1 MDWGDEI
8 DALQA
13 LCESQ
18 RVAVSASHRRPR
30 VFLRI
35 STVENQLK
43 NCPVCGSA
51 HPEYQ
56 FSIHG
61 RRLMRCVACD
71 VMFAVPYF
79 SSVGSAILQ
88 NSFIDGDTLLGNNFS
103 ENPSEGYLSKLQS
116 AGSLTGRRIL
126 AEGRG
131 SASFSQFALAQ
142 GLESVC
148 AESGDFNDEPFDA
161 CVLLDV
167 LGENA
172 HPAEQL
178 SRVHRLLDTDGLLL
192 LSLPTLDSPE
202 AHTQK
207 IHWAQFRTHRV
218 VYFDT
223 HNLAALLVRTGF
235 RDILTWPEPDG
246 IVALCRKT
254 DQAELDRQPRLSIV
268 LPVYNERS
276 TFDQLINTVLEKDF
290 EGLELE
296 IVIVESNSTD
306 GSRELVKQYE
316 SCPGIKV
323 VYEDKPRGKGY
334 AVRNGL
340 ERISGDIVLIQ
351 DADLEYDVDDY
362 DALLEPILFH
372 HKLFVLGSRHK
383 GNWKMRQFEHRKL
396 LGTIFNFGQVFFTW
410 LLNVTCGTRL
420 KDPFTMYKVFHRE
433 CLYGLQLESNRFDL
447 DWEIV
452 IRFIR
457 KGFVPSE
464 IPVNYTS
471 RSFSEGKK
479 VRPLLDPMLW
489 IVALV
494 KFRYGPLY
502 SQHSNKPSKP

>member
-8 DALQA
+8 DALHA
-13 LCESQ
+13 LLESQ
-18 RVAVSASHRRPR
+18 RVAVSAPHRRPR

-71 VMFAVPYF
+71 VMFAVLHF

-178 SRVHRLLDTDGLLL
+178 SRVHGLLDTDGLLL

-383 GNWKMRQFEHRKL
+383 GNWKMRQFEDRKL

>member
-1 MDWGDEI
+1 MF
-8 DALQA
+8 
-13 LCESQ
+13 
-18 RVAVSASHRRPR
+18 V
-30 VFLRI
+30 RI
-35 STVENQLK
+35 LTVEKQLK
-43 NCPVCGSA
+43 NCPVCGGA
-51 HPEYQ
+51 GLEYQ
-56 FSIHG
+56 FTIHG

-71 VMFAVPYF
+71 VMFAVPFF
-79 SSVGSAILQ
+79 SSVRYAALQ
-88 NSFIDGDTLLGNNFS
+88 DSFSDGDTSLDNNFS
-103 ENPSEGYLSKLQS
+103 EYPSEGYLSKLQS
-116 AGSLTGRRIL
+116 AGPLTGRRIL

-131 SASFSQFALAQ
+131 SADLSQLALAQ
-142 GLESVC
+142 GLEFVC
-148 AESGDFNDEPFDA
+148 AESGDLNDEPFDA
-161 CVLLDV
+161 CVLLGA

-178 SRVHRLLDTDGLLL
+178 SRVHGLLDTDGLLL

-207 IHWAQFRTHRV
+207 IHWAHFRTPRV

-223 HNLAALLVRTGF
+223 HNLAALLVRSGF
-235 RDILTWPEPDG
+235 RDILTWSEPDG

-254 DQAELDRQPRLSIV
+254 DQAEFDRQPRLSIV
-268 LPVYNERS
+268 LPVYNERR
-276 TFDQLINTVLEKDF
+276 TFEQLINTVLEKDF
-290 EGLELE
+290 DGLERE
-296 IVIVESNSTD
+296 IIIVESNSTD

-316 SCPGIKV
+316 SCPDIKV
-323 VYEDKPRGKGY
+323 FYEDKPRGKGF

-372 HKLFVLGSRHK
+372 RKLFVLGSRHK
-383 GNWKMRQFEHRKL
+383 GNWKMRQFEDRKL
-396 LGTIFNFGQVFFTW
+396 LGIMFNFGQVFFTW
-410 LLNVTCGTRL
+410 LFNVVCGTRL
-420 KDPFTMYKVFHRE
+420 KDPFTMYKVFHKE
-433 CLYGLQLESNRFDL
+433 CLYSLQLESNRFDL

-489 IVALV
+489 IIALV
-494 KFRYGPLY
+494 RFRYGPLY

>member
-13 LCESQ
+13 LLESQ

-30 VFLRI
+30 VFVTI
-35 STVENQLK
+35 STVENPLK

-71 VMFAVPYF
+71 VMFAVPCF

-178 SRVHRLLDTDGLLL
+178 SRVHGLLDTDGLLL

-202 AHTQK
+202 ANTQK

-246 IVALCRKT
+246 IVVLCRKT

-383 GNWKMRQFEHRKL
+383 GNWKMRQFEDRKL

-489 IVALV
+489 IIALV

>member
-56 FSIHG
+56 FSIHE